1 VRRRI
6 IEYLL
11 WKLVHLHNE
20 MEGNIIIN
28 SVGLKGIQDGVRG
41 MKVA

>member
-1 VRRRI
+1 
-6 IEYLL
+6 
-11 WKLVHLHNE
+11 

-41 MKVA
+41 MKVAWKETLVSVNNQRERICYFG